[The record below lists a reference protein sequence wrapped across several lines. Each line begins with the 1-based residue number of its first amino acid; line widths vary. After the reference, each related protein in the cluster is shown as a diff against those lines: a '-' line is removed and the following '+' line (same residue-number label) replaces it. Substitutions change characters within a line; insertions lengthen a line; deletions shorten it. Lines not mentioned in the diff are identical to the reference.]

1 MVEMR
6 AEIDWCVKAVLRQR
20 LEHRQEPAGHDRA
33 ERSGTQQVDYFRETV
48 ECRCVETNYPSNT
61 AKRTPCSMLQLVANQ
76 WDVRVTTSE
85 HVHNGNGGAEQAAS
99 EVVSKNRPATGSG
112 SPSSQEKKFRRV
124 RRTPRF
130 WLTELQEF
138 QTHDP
143 KKNSGKNERRRLPS
157 AALVQLG
164 NGTMGRGTKRKQR

>member
-1 MVEMR
+1 M
-6 AEIDWCVKAVLRQR
+6 KAVFDRDWNIGKNQQDTIAQR
-20 LEHRQEPAGHDRA
+20 GAARNRWITSEKQL
-33 ERSGTQQVDYFRETV
+33 

-112 SPSSQEKKFRRV
+112 SPSSQRRSSEECDGL
-124 RRTPRF
+124 RDF
-130 WLTELQEF
+130 
-138 QTHDP
+138 
-143 KKNSGKNERRRLPS
+143 G
-157 AALVQLG
+157 
-164 NGTMGRGTKRKQR
+164 